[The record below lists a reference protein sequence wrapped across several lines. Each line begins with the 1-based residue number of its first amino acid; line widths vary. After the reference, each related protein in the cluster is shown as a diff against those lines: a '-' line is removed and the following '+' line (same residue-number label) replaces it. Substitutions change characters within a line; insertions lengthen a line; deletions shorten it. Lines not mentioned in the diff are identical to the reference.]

1 MQKRLMLQSQTLTR
15 KTFLSPIHSTKRSLL
30 IYKEGLLLDIG
41 ITTETTAVFILNMS
55 AFKVGAPQSSFAV
68 LLFKM
73 I

>member
-1 MQKRLMLQSQTLTR
+1 MNAARAAFKITSLIIG
-15 KTFLSPIHSTKRSLL
+15 KGPFTKRSLL
-30 IYKEGLLLDIG
+30 IYKEGLLLDID